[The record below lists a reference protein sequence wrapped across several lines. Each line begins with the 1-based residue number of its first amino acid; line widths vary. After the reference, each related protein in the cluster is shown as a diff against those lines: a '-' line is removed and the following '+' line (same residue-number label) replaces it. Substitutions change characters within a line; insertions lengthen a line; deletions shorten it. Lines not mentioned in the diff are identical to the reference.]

1 MYDSV
6 LIPTDGSPGAEAAIE
21 HGISIAEAYGAIVH
35 ALYIIDAGDPS
46 GLSTE
51 QLDDLET
58 DLQQQGEESTETV
71 TAQAA
76 SNGVDAVREIT
87 SGAPRKAI
95 LAYADETDIDLIVMG
110 SHGKTGLSRVLLG
123 SVAEHVVR
131 SSSRPVLIVKP
142 DEDALRNE

>member
-6 LIPTDGSPGAEAAIE
+6 LIPTDGSPGAEAAIG
-21 HGISIAEAYGAIVH
+21 HGVNIAEKYGATVH

-46 GLSTE
+46 GSSTE
-51 QLDDLET
+51 QLENLET
-58 DLQQQGEESTETV
+58 ELQEQGEESAETV

-76 SNGVDAVREIT
+76 LEGVDAVREIS

-95 LAYADETDIDLIVMG
+95 LAYADDADIDLIVMG

-131 SSSRPVLIVKP
+131 HSSSPVLIVKP
-142 DEDALRNE
+142 DEDDVHE